1 MVNSSN
7 RDLGPYSAG
16 GTLGMISYAQTDQK
30 CINAVYSPFM
40 EYLPYI
46 LLLQTLLLLVV
57 EKFTFKIPRIAQ
69 KVERFYTNIVEAS
82 LFGKVWVCCAL

>member
-46 LLLQTLLLLVV
+46 MLVQTM
-57 EKFTFKIPRIAQ
+57 
-69 KVERFYTNIVEAS
+69 
-82 LFGKVWVCCAL
+82 GKS